1 MRPTIRVVSTA
12 VLLRSRRKAAQ
23 GMRAMAKDV
32 ALAQG
37 SKDVAPAVPLS
48 FEHCRLR
55 ICSGDIILA
64 SRNIRLK
71 KRI

>member
-1 MRPTIRVVSTA
+1 MRPMVRVVSMA

-37 SKDVAPAVPLS
+37 SKDVASVVLLIFFSVVGEGFAPVAS
-48 FEHCRLR
+48 FW
-55 ICSGDIILA
+55 LA
-64 SRNIRLK
+64 GISY
-71 KRI
+71 

>member
-12 VLLRSRRKAAQ
+12 VLPRSRRKAVQ

-32 ALAQG
+32 ALARG

-48 FEHCRLR
+48 F
-55 ICSGDIILA
+55 
-64 SRNIRLK
+64 
-71 KRI
+71 

>member
-32 ALAQG
+32 APAQG
-37 SKDVAPAVPLS
+37 SKDVAPAVSLS
-48 FEHCRLR
+48 F
-55 ICSGDIILA
+55 
-64 SRNIRLK
+64 
-71 KRI
+71 